1 MIDARAIVDPTAK
14 IAAGVS
20 IGPWTLIEGDVE
32 IGEGTKIESHVV
44 IKAHTRIGKNNH
56 IYQFSSI
63 GEAPQDTSYQG
74 QATWLEIGD
83 HNIIREFCT
92 ISRGTSSGSGTTRIG
107 NNNFIMAYVHIAHD
121 CQIGNEVTLVN
132 NAALAGHVT
141 VHDFARIGGFVGV
154 HQYCTVGAYSFVTA
168 AMIGKDIPPYVIVT
182 GNTAKLCG
190 LNIVGLKRRG
200 FTPEA
205 ITGLRRAYNILF
217 RKGLK
222 LATAKAELENMLT
235 EFPDVKLFI
244 DSVSESARGILRSSE
259 LEIPEVEVV

>member
-14 IAAGVS
+14 IGPDVS
-20 IGPWTLIEGDVE
+20 IGPWTLIEGNVE
-32 IGEGTKIESHVV
+32 IGAGTKIASHVV

-63 GEAPQDTSYQG
+63 GEVPQDTSFQG
-74 QATWLEIGD
+74 ETTQLEIGD
-83 HNIIREFCT
+83 NNIIREFCT
-92 ISRGTSSGSGTTRIG
+92 ISRGSANGGGTTRIG

-132 NAALAGHVT
+132 NAALAGHVH
-141 VHDFARIGGFVGV
+141 VGDFARIGGFVGV
-154 HQYCTVGAYSFVTA
+154 HQYCSIGAYSFVTA

-200 FTPEA
+200 FSSEA

-222 LATAKAELENMLT
+222 LATAMAELENMLP

-244 DSVSESARGILRSSE
+244 DAVNQSARGILRSNE
-259 LEIPEVEVV
+259 LEVTEEVV